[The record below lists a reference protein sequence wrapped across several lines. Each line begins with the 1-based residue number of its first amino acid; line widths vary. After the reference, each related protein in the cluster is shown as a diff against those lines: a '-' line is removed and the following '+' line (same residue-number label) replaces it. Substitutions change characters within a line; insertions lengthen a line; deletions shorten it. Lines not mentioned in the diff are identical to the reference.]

1 MRIDPGEL
9 DRRIEIWRAGD
20 VDDGTATVKGV
31 PAKLA
36 ARWARKI
43 DVSDGEKASAGE
55 NAATLASR
63 FLVMSDSVTRTL
75 NPASDTLLYKGRS
88 YEIFGVKESGE
99 REDGI
104 EITTSSR
111 TDAPA

>member
-9 DRRIEIWRAGD
+9 DRRIEIWRSAAR
-20 VDDGTATVKGV
+20 DDGTAMVQGE
-31 PAKLA
+31 PAKLT

-43 DVSDGEKASAGE
+43 DVSDGEKSSAGE

-63 FLVMSDSVTRTL
+63 FLVLSDSVTRAL
-75 NPASDTLLYKGRS
+75 NPATDTLRYKGRG
-88 YEIFGVKESGE
+88 YEIVGVKESGE
-99 REDGI
+99 REDGV

-111 TDAPA
+111 TDASA